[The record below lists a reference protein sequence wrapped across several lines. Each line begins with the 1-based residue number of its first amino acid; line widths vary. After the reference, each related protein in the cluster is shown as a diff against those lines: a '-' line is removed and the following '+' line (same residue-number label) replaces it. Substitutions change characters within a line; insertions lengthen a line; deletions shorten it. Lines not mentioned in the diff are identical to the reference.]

1 MTSAIHGGRLADGK
15 YSCAPSQGD
24 APPFYRQ
31 QHHPGWG
38 GLVVRSRMRPGPR
51 SGGKSLER
59 SCVQHDARLCEP
71 RLRREHLVVP
81 HLWLQPYW
89 FGLHWY
95 YRVDRG

>member
-51 SGGKSLER
+51 SWSVAVCSTTPGYANLA
-59 SCVQHDARLCEP
+59 CV
-71 RLRREHLVVP
+71 
-81 HLWLQPYW
+81 
-89 FGLHWY
+89 GNT
-95 YRVDRG
+95 